1 MSRRKQIDKS
11 CVQTDTA
18 SVYKFEH
25 LVSENEGF
33 TLKSATLVKRSIS
46 LHCVATYCEYC
57 TVVHRSDIGSIVLLL
72 FHILRTIR

>member
-11 CVQTDTA
+11 HVQTDTA

-33 TLKSATLVKRSIS
+33 KLKSATLVKTSIS

-57 TVVHRSDIGSIVLLL
+57 AVHRSDIGSIVLLFL
-72 FHILRTIR
+72 SYLKDH

>member
-11 CVQTDTA
+11 RVKQTYTA

-46 LHCVATYCEYC
+46 LHCVARYCEYY
-57 TVVHRSDIGSIVLLL
+57 TVHRFNRYWINNIIISFI
-72 FHILRTIR
+72 F

>member
-11 CVQTDTA
+11 RVQTDTA

-33 TLKSATLVKRSIS
+33 TLKSATLVKTSIS
-46 LHCVATYCEYC
+46 LHRVATYCEYC
-57 TVVHRSDIGSIVLLL
+57 TVHRSDIGSIVLLFL
-72 FHILRTIR
+72 SYFKDH

>member
-1 MSRRKQIDKS
+1 MSTRKQIDKS
-11 CVQTDTA
+11 RVQTDTA
-18 SVYKFEH
+18 SVLYKFEH

-57 TVVHRSDIGSIVLLL
+57 TVHRSDIGSIVLLFL
-72 FHILRTIR
+72 SYYF

>member
-1 MSRRKQIDKS
+1 MSTRKQIDKS
-11 CVQTDTA
+11 RVQTDTA
-18 SVYKFEH
+18 SVLYKFEH

-57 TVVHRSDIGSIVLLL
+57 TVHR
-72 FHILRTIR
+72 

>member
-1 MSRRKQIDKS
+1 MSTRKQIDKS
-11 CVQTDTA
+11 RVQTDTA
-18 SVYKFEH
+18 SVLYKFEH

-57 TVVHRSDIGSIVLLL
+57 TVHRSDIGSILLL
-72 FHILRTIR
+72 FLSHYF

>member
-11 CVQTDTA
+11 HVKQIYTA

-46 LHCVATYCEYC
+46 LHCVARYCEYY
-57 TVVHRSDIGSIVLLL
+57 TVHRLDIGSI
-72 FHILRTIR
+72 ILIISFIF

>member
-11 CVQTDTA
+11 RVQTDTA
-18 SVYKFEH
+18 SVYKFER

-46 LHCVATYCEYC
+46 LHCVAT
-57 TVVHRSDIGSIVLLL
+57 
-72 FHILRTIR
+72 